1 MELEYVPPRRR
12 GRVIV
17 LLGIILAG
25 AAGIGAFV
33 VVNNAQQAAS
43 NATVTRVAVVVAARN
58 IPARKTIDQAD
69 LALRE
74 VAVDSIP
81 AGGALADPAVAVGHI
96 AAITIL
102 PGQAVTST
110 MFAST
115 TGSGTV
121 AVLGPDET
129 IAPNSPAWRAVAI
142 NVPDDRALGGLLA
155 PGQNV
160 DIFITVPVSI
170 TADTAAAEKYVTDRS
185 TKITYQDVPIIAKN
199 TTFYVI
205 RVTQQVAEEIA
216 HFQASG
222 SAAFSLALRPDIDT
236 RVTNTAGLGETTNLL
251 IQRYGIPVPEAFPN
265 STSKITNPVPGSPAP
280 LPYAAIASPEPSPS
294 AAASK

>member
-1 MELEYVPPRRR
+1 MEMEYVPPRRR

-17 LLGIILAG
+17 LLGIVLAG
-25 AAGIGAFV
+25 VAGIGAFV
-33 VVNNAQQAAS
+33 VVNNAQNAAS
-43 NATVTRVAVVVAARN
+43 QATVSRVSVVVAARS

-69 LALRE
+69 VTIRE
-74 VAVDSIP
+74 MAVDSVP
-81 AGGALADPAVAVGHI
+81 AGGALTDPTVAVGHI

-115 TGSGTV
+115 TGTGTV

-129 IAPNSPAWRAVAI
+129 ITPNSPAWRAVAI
-142 NVPDDRALGGLLA
+142 NVPDERALGGLLA

-160 DIFITVPVSI
+160 DIFVTVPVSVPAEMAI
-170 TADTAAAEKYVTDRS
+170 DEKYVTDRS

-199 TTFYVI
+199 STYYVVK
-205 RVTQQVAEEIA
+205 VTQQVAEEIA
-216 HFQASG
+216 HFEASG

-236 RVTNTAGLGETTNLL
+236 RVSNTAGLGETTNLL
-251 IQRYGIPVPEAFPN
+251 IQRYGMPVPEAYPN

-280 LPYAAIASPEPSPS
+280 LPYAAAGSPAPSPS
-294 AAASK
+294 TAATK

>member
-1 MELEYVPPRRR
+1 MEMEYVPPRRR

-43 NATVTRVAVVVAARN
+43 HATVSRVAVVVAARS

-69 LALRE
+69 VTVRE
-74 VAVDSIP
+74 IAVDSIP
-81 AGGALADPAVAVGHI
+81 AGGALSDPAVAVGHI

-115 TGSGTV
+115 TGTGTV

-142 NVPDDRALGGLLA
+142 NVPDERALGGLLA

-160 DIFITVPVSI
+160 DIFVTVPVSI
-170 TADTAAAEKYVTDRS
+170 QADLPSADKYVADRS
-185 TKITYQDVPIIAKN
+185 TKITYQDVPIIAKSS
-199 TTFYVI
+199 TFYVV

-216 HFQASG
+216 HFEASG
-222 SAAFSLALRPDIDT
+222 SAAFSMALRPDIDT

-251 IQRYGIPVPEAFPN
+251 IQRYGMPVPEAYPN
-265 STSKITNPVPGSPAP
+265 STSKINNPVAGSPAP
-280 LPYAAIASPEPSPS
+280 LPYAAISSPTPAPST
-294 AAASK
+294 AAAP

>member
-1 MELEYVPPRRR
+1 MELEYAPPRRR

-17 LLGIILAG
+17 LLGIVLAG

-43 NATVTRVAVVVAARN
+43 QATVTRVSVVVATRS

-69 LALRE
+69 VTVRE
-74 VAVDSIP
+74 VAVDSVP
-81 AGGALADPAVAVGHI
+81 TGGAMTDPAAAVGHI

-102 PGQAVTST
+102 PGQPLTST

-115 TGSGTV
+115 TGAGTV
-121 AVLGPDET
+121 SVLGPDET
-129 IAPNSPAWRAVAI
+129 ISPNSPAWRAVAI
-142 NVPDDRALGGLLA
+142 NVPDERALGGLLA

-160 DIFITVPVSI
+160 DIFVTLPVTI
-170 TADTAAAEKYVTDRS
+170 PADTSISQKYVTDRS
-185 TKITYQDVPIIAKN
+185 TKITYQDVPIIAKSS
-199 TTFYVI
+199 TFYVV

-216 HFQASG
+216 HFEASG
-222 SAAFSLALRPDIDT
+222 SAAFSLALRPDTDT

-251 IQRYGIPVPEAFPN
+251 IQRYGMPVPEAYPN
-265 STSKITNPVPGSPAP
+265 STSRINNPAPGSPPP
-280 LPYAAIASPEPSPS
+280 LPYV
-294 AAASK
+294 AAASPAPAPSTAAAP